1 MSIRKKTRDAMEFLE
16 ELTGGPLTF
25 GEALAAV
32 RDRENISQT
41 ELARRAG
48 VRRSTICDLEKGR
61 RLPSAELAARY
72 AKILRHSEKQF
83 IRLALQDQL
92 RKAGIKYQVN
102 LEAA

>member
-1 MSIRKKTRDAMEFLE
+1 MGTRKKMRDAMEFLE

-25 GEALAAV
+25 GEALAAI
-32 RDRENISQT
+32 RNCADMTQT

-61 RLPSAELAARY
+61 RLPSPELAARY

-92 RKAGIKYQVN
+92 RKAGIKYQVS

>member
-1 MSIRKKTRDAMEFLE
+1 MSTRKKMKDAMEFLE

-41 ELARRAG
+41 ELARKAG

-61 RLPSAELAARY
+61 RLPSPELAARY

>member
-1 MSIRKKTRDAMEFLE
+1 MH
-16 ELTGGPLTF
+16 PLWAF
-25 GEALAAV
+25 GEALAAI
-32 RDRENISQT
+32 RKCEDMSQV

-48 VRRSTICDLEKGR
+48 VTRSTICDLEKGR
-61 RLPSAELAARY
+61 RLPSPELAARY

-92 RKAGIKYQVN
+92 RKAGIKFQVN

>member
-1 MSIRKKTRDAMEFLE
+1 MGTRKKMRDAMEFLE

-25 GEALAAV
+25 GEALAAI
-32 RDRENISQT
+32 RSCADMTQT

-61 RLPSAELAARY
+61 RLPSPELAARY

-92 RKAGIKYQVN
+92 RRAGINYQVI

>member
-1 MSIRKKTRDAMEFLE
+1 MSTRKKLRDAAEFLE
-16 ELTGGPLTF
+16 EYTGGPLTF
-25 GEALAAV
+25 GDSLAAI
-32 RDRENISQT
+32 RKCEEMSQA

-61 RLPSAELAARY
+61 RLPSPELAVRY

-92 RKAGIKYQVN
+92 RKAGIKYHVT